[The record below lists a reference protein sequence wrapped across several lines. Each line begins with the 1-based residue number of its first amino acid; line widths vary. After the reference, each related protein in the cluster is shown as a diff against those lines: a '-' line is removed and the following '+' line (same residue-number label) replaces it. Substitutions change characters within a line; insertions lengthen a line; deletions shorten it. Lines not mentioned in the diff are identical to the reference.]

1 MRTYNIGATVPI
13 YDRETGERV
22 NGVIASTHK
31 NISLVYIGESKS
43 QWVDNETLDFIE
55 KSILPN
61 D

>member
-1 MRTYNIGATVPI
+1 MKTYNVGATVPI
-13 YDRETGERV
+13 YDRETGKRV
-22 NGVIASTHK
+22 TGVIASTHK
-31 NISLVYIGESKS
+31 NISLVYIGKSKS